1 VFRIAISNRAEKA
14 LKRYG
19 DSRVRLLELFS
30 VLRDNPVPA
39 EYYDVK
45 KVVGRDEVYRVRLGG
60 MRVVYGVDWV
70 GKSVVI
76 YEFLPRGRVYKGI

>member
-1 VFRIAISNRAEKA
+1 VFQIAISKRAEKA
-14 LKRYG
+14 LKRYR

-45 KVVGRDEVYRVRLGG
+45 KVEGRDDTYRVRLGD

-70 GKSVVI
+70 KKSVII
-76 YEFLPRGRVYKGI
+76 YQFLPRGRVYKDI